1 MFRAVGYEFAP
12 LGGSGG
18 PIGRTDQ
25 HEGSDGIAGHI
36 IVVVGM
42 IAVSILIGM
51 MVALILGLISKLLA
65 GRMDGS
71 PHLLGR
77 VY

>member
-1 MFRAVGYEFAP
+1 MF
-12 LGGSGG
+12 
-18 PIGRTDQ
+18 
-25 HEGSDGIAGHI
+25 
-36 IVVVGM
+36 
-42 IAVSILIGM
+42 AVSILIGM